1 MSGFEIHRQSS
12 WYSPWSRLELK
23 EVLPQIMDFFG
34 FSEYFL
40 ELRLCGDRE
49 ISGLNREFLGL
60 PGPTNVLSFPN
71 QESSGQGKELSG
83 QICIS
88 LPAVYREAI
97 LYGQQARIHM
107 LRLLL
112 HGILH
117 LADHP
122 HGEEMQGLTEQGL
135 QLFGLQNH

>member
-1 MSGFEIHRQSS
+1 MELFGLSGC
-12 WYSPWSRLELK
+12 
-23 EVLPQIMDFFG
+23 
-34 FSEYFL
+34 FL
-40 ELRLCGDRE
+40 ELRLCGDKE

-71 QESSGQGKELSG
+71 QESGGQGKELLG

-88 LPAVYREAI
+88 LPAVYREAV

-112 HGILH
+112 HAILH
-117 LADHP
+117 LADYP
-122 HGEEMQGLTEQGL
+122 HGEEMQDLTEQGL
-135 QLFGLQNH
+135 QLFGLRDH